1 MFSIGELS
9 AQTEVK
15 IPTIRYYEKMQ
26 LLPKSSRTA
35 GNQRRYSQ
43 SALDQLVFI
52 KHARDLGFSLNAISK
67 LIAMNSLNQ
76 NDCSEIDKLAKDH
89 LELVRTK
96 LALLK
101 KLETELVRMT
111 SMCKNDQIE
120 QCYVIESLA
129 NHELCLKEH

>member
-1 MFSIGELS
+1 
-9 AQTEVK
+9 
-15 IPTIRYYEKMQ
+15 MQ
-26 LLPKSSRTA
+26 LLPEPIRTA

-101 KLETELVRMT
+101 
-111 SMCKNDQIE
+111 N
-120 QCYVIESLA
+120 
-129 NHELCLKEH
+129 